1 MYERTSTRRFLMRR
15 DANGR
20 RAPLARLLWVAGALL
35 ALGACMPSHRAVP
48 IDSRPTPLQPGS
60 TDTTALVHPN
70 GTQRPPSPESR
81 RDRIVQ
87 DTLST
92 HATLERCAKRRLLPE
107 QESTMDSVRQ
117 LLAETQLALV
127 GEDLARAES
136 LARRALQLSRS
147 LSCP

>member
-1 MYERTSTRRFLMRR
+1 MYEPITNRRPSMRR
-15 DANGR
+15 DASGGR
-20 RAPLARLLWVAGALL
+20 RAPLARLWVVGALL

-60 TDTTALVHPN
+60 TDTTALAHPN
-70 GTQRPPSPESR
+70 GTQRPPSPETR

-107 QESTMDSVRQ
+107 QESTMD
-117 LLAETQLALV
+117 
-127 GEDLARAES
+127 
-136 LARRALQLSRS
+136 
-147 LSCP
+147 